1 LAIKRVQFAKTGYK
15 SEDGGKMKTE
25 NHQFTTEAEWLRMR
39 SLDVT
44 STECAALF
52 GKSPYTSYYKLWH
65 SKKNLAVG
73 GSFKETEKMKWG
85 KRLQDA
91 IAEGIAHERG
101 WTIRKMDEY
110 MRLPDLRMG
119 SSFDF
124 AIGDDALLEI
134 KNVGEK
140 AFGKWEVQGILP
152 RAPEHIELQCQHQLA
167 VSGRRVCY
175 IGALVGGCAAHVIER
190 QRDEACIKLIFER
203 VKFFWDTIDSG
214 MAPSPDWDT
223 DSDLYIE
230 QNTFAEPN
238 KQAPM
243 TAEIKKLCTEYSEW
257 SAKGTQVENSKR
269 ALKARIL
276 SLIGDAELCTGQGY
290 TISAGVVGPGKVEG
304 YERQAYR
311 TFKITAKKG
320 AE

>member
-1 LAIKRVQFAKTGYK
+1 
-15 SEDGGKMKTE
+15 MKVET
-25 NHQFTTEAEWLRMR
+25 HQFTTEAEWLRMR

-65 SKKNLAVG
+65 SKKNLSIG
-73 GSFKETEKMKWG
+73 GGFKESEKMKWG

-110 MRLPDLRMG
+110 MRLPDVRMG

-140 AFGKWEVQGILP
+140 AFSKWSDT

-175 IGALVGGCAAHVIER
+175 IGALVGGNTAHVIER
-190 QRDEACIKLIFER
+190 QRDEVCIKLIFER
-203 VKFFWDTIDSG
+203 VKFFWDTIDAG
-214 MAPSPDWDT
+214 MAPSPDWDV
-223 DSDLYIE
+223 DSDEYI
-230 QNTFAEPN
+230 QRNDFAEPN

-243 TAEIKKLCTEYSEW
+243 TADIKKLCAEYSEW
-257 SAKGTQVENSKR
+257 TTKGNQVEAAKK
-269 ALKARIL
+269 AIKARIL

-290 TISAGVVGPGKVEG
+290 TISAGVVGPSRVEA
-304 YERQAYR
+304 YDRKAYR
-311 TFKITAKKG
+311 TFKITTKRDSN
-320 AE
+320 E